1 MARYYRRRGR
11 RSYRRRSYVA
21 RRYSPECQTIAGFW
35 DAETFLIT
43 QYYPVVPPAAT
54 QGVRKVTNISVDF
67 ALETGA
73 NLTFGW
79 ALVYWPN
86 ADRLFSGNP
95 GGYVPALA
103 SPQFGTALSLY
114 EPNQHVLLQGIF
126 NTTDMKTFRRFTRL
140 ARNLQSEDSLI
151 FLIRGY
157 AAEQAPTGEQH
168 INFAM
173 TFSYAITF

>member
-11 RSYRRRSYVA
+11 RTYRRRSYVP

-35 DAETFLIT
+35 DADNFLTT
-43 QYYPVVPPAAT
+43 QYFAVVPPAGM
-54 QGVRKVTNISVDF
+54 QGVRKVANISVDF

-86 ADRLFSGNP
+86 AERLFAGDPGN
-95 GGYVPALA
+95 YVPALA
-103 SPQFGTALSLY
+103 DPQFNVALSLY
-114 EPNQHVLLQGIF
+114 EPNQHVLMQGIF
-126 NTTDMKTFRRFTRL
+126 NTTDMKSFRRFTRL
-140 ARNLQSEDSLI
+140 SRNLQSEDSLI

-157 AAEQAPTGEQH
+157 AAEVAPTDEQH
-168 INFAM
+168 VNFAM